1 MNKNDPK
8 PEREKEQL
16 WLSSF
21 LDQQDQ
27 FFQDDMSRFT
37 EESDFESLTS
47 YFQFLLTDDEQK
59 SHQNW
64 SSKRQ

>member
-27 FFQDDMSRFT
+27 FFQDDMSRFS

-47 YFQFLLTDDEQK
+47 YFQFLLADDEQK